1 MPQMYGGFTQETY
14 PYSGGYMMPPYMSA
28 PVYPMSHDAGLDV
41 PPHMQGISPQPP
53 MFGVPPKG
61 PTLPPS
67 DTNMQQQIP
76 ASNEVQ
82 KSSTDLGRGL
92 KSLET
97 KNSDATEHVVNHN
110 IQKPLPT
117 TLPSSV
123 SEGLSKPED
132 THETK
137 DVSDKNVS
145 IDDRALVQSQ
155 TKPMVQERKPKTV
168 PGAAPGAVV
177 ASRDPS
183 VPESD
188 FDFEKA
194 NSLFQ
199 KHSRPDADKPNN
211 NERIPSV
218 PSAPSSSFYD
228 SATEYD
234 APSPTDRLAASKP
247 SLWESMPLRSSVNN
261 SAELPHTQK
270 SFRHQAQSHDRPHES
285 PDVLPHGTEH
295 PTVESRNDDL
305 SRVSKHSSE
314 LDGSKG
320 TGLNLSPSLQAIV
333 SLSLADE
340 PQFTADVDVL
350 G

>member
-1 MPQMYGGFTQETY
+1 MMQYPYASMGPYGSMYQPMPHMYGGFTQETY

-82 KSSTDLGRGL
+82 KSSTNLGRGL

-168 PGAAPGAVV
+168 PGAAPGALV

-228 SATEYD
+228 
-234 APSPTDRLAASKP
+234 R
-247 SLWESMPLRSSVNN
+247 
-261 SAELPHTQK
+261 K
-270 SFRHQAQSHDRPHES
+270 SGFFD
-285 PDVLPHGTEH
+285 
-295 PTVESRNDDL
+295 NI
-305 SRVSKHSSE
+305 SSE
-314 LDGSKG
+314 VKDRHEGGKRSGREGIIAEEKERNILTFGD
-320 TGLNLSPSLQAIV
+320 QAANYRA
-333 SLSLADE
+333 SGRRGRGRGGRGRGRGRGEKQPAW
-340 PQFTADVDVL
+340 A
-350 G
+350 